1 MKKINCILLIDD
13 NIDDN
18 EYHEIIIQQ
27 AGVCNL
33 VRTAKNGI
41 EGLQYIQNA
50 AKPGMEQEYP
60 KANLIFLDIN
70 MPKMNGFEFLE
81 AYHKLDN
88 SLKAEIVIC
97 MLTTSLNPDDHKAAM
112 DINEINEFQRK
123 PLTVEMLNEIME
135 KYFKE
140 E

>member
-27 AGVCNL
+27 ADVCNQ
-33 VRTAKNGI
+33 VRFAKNGI
-41 EGLQYIQNA
+41 EGLEYIRNA
-50 AKPGMEQEYP
+50 AKPGMGEQYP

-81 AYHKLDN
+81 AYHKLDEH
-88 SLKAEIVIC
+88 LKAEIVIC
-97 MLTTSLNPDDHKAAM
+97 MLTTSLNPDDEKMAREL
-112 DINEINEFQRK
+112 NEVNEFQRK
-123 PLTVEMLNEIME
+123 PLTVEILKEIVE
-135 KYFKE
+135 KYFSDK
-140 E
+140 